1 MNTDAIIENAY
12 EAVTVNTAK
21 RVLLTILK
29 ELYVFDQAKQ
39 HFLPFLA
46 SEIDFE
52 KCDFTLTPAWIDQ
65 KRVDII
71 EIVYHWEAVDLRF
84 WWDGHIFWRED
95 VKAQRKPLAVL
106 FVWKAWTPN
115 KLILRIIN
123 DGNVTIDSELENYN
137 DI

>member
-1 MNTDAIIENAY
+1 MNNDIIVENAY

-39 HFLPFLA
+39 GFPPFLA

-52 KCDFTLTPAWIDQ
+52 KCDFTLRPAWIDQ
-65 KRVDII
+65 KRVDTV
-71 EIVYHWEAVDLRF
+71 EITYHWDIDLKF
-84 WWDGHIFWRED
+84 WWDGHILYRED
-95 VKAQRKPLAVL
+95 VKAQKKPLAVL
-106 FVWKAWTPN
+106 FIWKAWAPN

-123 DGNVTIDSELENYN
+123 DGNVTIDSELENYS

>member
-1 MNTDAIIENAY
+1 MNTDNIIENAY

-39 HFLPFLA
+39 NFPPFLA
-46 SEIDFE
+46 SEIDLE
-52 KCDFTLTPAWIDQ
+52 KCDFTLGFTWINQ
-65 KRVDII
+65 KQVDTI
-71 EIVYHWEAVDLRF
+71 EIVYHWVVDLRF
-84 WWDGHIFWRED
+84 WWDGHILYRED
-95 VKAQRKPLAVL
+95 VKAQKKPLAVL
-106 FVWKAWTPN
+106 FIWKAWTPN